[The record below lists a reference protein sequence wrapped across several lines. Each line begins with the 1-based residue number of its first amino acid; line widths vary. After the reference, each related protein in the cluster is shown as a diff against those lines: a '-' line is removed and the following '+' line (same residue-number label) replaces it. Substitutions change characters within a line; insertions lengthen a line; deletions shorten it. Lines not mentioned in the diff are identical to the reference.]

1 MPTYDKEID
10 MSRKIQSPF
19 ELEKREVKVL
29 NEKARQLQRSKSSI
43 IRQLIREYLP
53 KIGKVSEQ

>member
-1 MPTYDKEID
+1 

-19 ELEKREVKVL
+19 ELEKADIKAL
-29 NEKARQLQRSKSSI
+29 NEKASELQRSKSSI

-53 KIGKVSEQ
+53 KI

>member
-1 MPTYDKEID
+1 

-19 ELEKREVKVL
+19 ELEKTDIKAL

-53 KIGKVSEQ
+53 KI

>member
-1 MPTYDKEID
+1 VTG

-19 ELEKREVKVL
+19 ELDRADIKALDEKSK
-29 NEKARQLQRSKSSI
+29 KLQRSKSSI

-53 KIGKVSEQ
+53 KI

>member
-1 MPTYDKEID
+1 

-19 ELEKREVKVL
+19 ELEKKDVKAL
-29 NEKARQLQRSKSSI
+29 DEKARQLQRSKSSI

-53 KIGKVSEQ
+53 KI